1 MTKLLKERDF
11 YKTSDL
17 TLATVLSLYYP
28 IEAIDRTNPDRVQFL
43 FKREEGLEEVVEKYW
58 RRELRVEPQAFFN
71 QLRIIKARLY
81 GER

>member
-17 TLATVLSLYYP
+17 ALATVLSLYYP
-28 IEAIDRTNPDRVQFL
+28 IEAIDRTNLDRVQFL

>member
-17 TLATVLSLYYP
+17 ALATVLSLYYP
-28 IEAIDRTNPDRVQFL
+28 IEPIDRTNLDRVQFL